1 MSFSQKT
8 MKISEPNT
16 SREGHLKTGARHKC
30 LARLPLNTQLST
42 TLVRTSKQPQQYD
55 AWCQLFAKWLE
66 VSAIRERPIHR
77 YSEVDGL
84 GEKGQGLVVMVDF
97 YLTFSFLDVEV
108 EDSRH
113 FL

>member
-1 MSFSQKT
+1 
-8 MKISEPNT
+8 
-16 SREGHLKTGARHKC
+16 
-30 LARLPLNTQLST
+30 
-42 TLVRTSKQPQQYD
+42 
-55 AWCQLFAKWLE
+55 